1 MSAPSLTRVYG
12 GFLWFKYSALASL
25 FRIKVLESL
34 PASEQQLF
42 DLLEHLL
49 LYLAWDSHYDF
60 KIMPLSS
67 LPSLLDWQRKREEL
81 TEQTEKLS
89 QKNLSQKIRNRL
101 SNLLKKK

>member
-1 MSAPSLTRVYG
+1 MPSSEQEL
-12 GFLWFKYSALASL
+12 SD
-25 FRIKVLESL
+25 VLEN
-34 PASEQQLF
+34 
-42 DLLEHLL
+42 LLV
-49 LYLAWDSHYDF
+49 YLAWDSYYDF

-81 TEQTEKLS
+81 TEQKEKLS